1 MVKLVRT
8 TVLLVTEIKRFVNL
22 LIQRHSAGTDLI
34 GDDNF
39 IEMLQFGT
47 EIIMIMILIRN

>member
-8 TVLLVTEIKRFVNL
+8 TVLRVTEILRFVNL

-39 IEMLQFGT
+39 IEMLQFR
-47 EIIMIMILIRN
+47 LS